1 MLIYTTKTAAFT
13 QSLFY
18 VFCLNFSAYTPQ
30 SWKLLCS
37 VCVTD
42 DSSTDSAPERLRRH
56 AEWAELNQ
64 HTRNVQNKINGTV
77 KLPIYHTT
85 EIKTGGGDPAY
96 ILVFCYPHWLSKVCV
111 HVCVCMCVYA
121 FALERETEEEV
132 EDYVWI
138 TCSALVWEGAVW
150 RICGYVL
157 VVAKAQ
163 DRCVRARLQV
173 SDQGSRMC
181 VCVCV
186 CVGVCVCVCVR
197 VSEWV
202 SECGPLAAVCPAQSG
217 LGSVSLL

>member
-77 KLPIYHTT
+77 KLPIYHKT

-96 ILVFCYPHWLSKVCV
+96 ILVFCYPHWLSKVCA
-111 HVCVCMCVYA
+111 CAC
-121 FALERETEEEV
+121 
-132 EDYVWI
+132 
-138 TCSALVWEGAVW
+138 
-150 RICGYVL
+150 
-157 VVAKAQ
+157 
-163 DRCVRARLQV
+163 
-173 SDQGSRMC
+173 MC
-181 VCVCV
+181 VCVCIRKGDRGRGRGLCV
-186 CVGVCVCVCVR
+186 DYVQRVGVRGSCVENLWLC
-197 VSEWV
+197 S
-202 SECGPLAAVCPAQSG
+202 CGGKSTG
-217 LGSVSLL
+217 